1 MSAQASFYR
10 LGVAIDNVLVAAPG
24 LRSSLA
30 ADHLPF
36 DASLDE
42 GVARYGIGPLFHLW
56 NVCRQIHRLRIEWVG
71 DQTAAFAPPMPRIEP
86 PPAPE
91 EKPVPMVEA

>member
-56 NVCRQIHRLRIEWVG
+56 NVCRQIHKLRLEWVG
-71 DQTAAFAPPMPRIEP
+71 DQTAAFAPPMPRVEP
-86 PPAPE
+86 PPE
-91 EKPVPMVEA
+91 ETPGPMVEA

>member
-1 MSAQASFYR
+1 MSAQASFYK

-36 DASLDE
+36 DASMDE

-56 NVCRQIHRLRIEWVG
+56 NVCRQIHKLRIEWVG
-71 DQTAAFAPPMPRIEP
+71 DQTAAFAPPMPRVEP
-86 PPAPE
+86 APPAE
-91 EKPVPMVEA
+91 EKPAPMVEA